1 MGGMEAC
8 IEVRREIRARAWVAG
23 AEVLLAVMFQFY
35 PHGPQLGTDPF
46 NLGYLFG
53 RWMCAVEAVA
63 LVRQV
68 GHMDRLAKK
77 LSGLDGYLLTEQL
90 RAVERVRR
98 DGAVCLRAA
107 VFGLYPLVFLG
118 IEYLAFHSLRSLA
131 GYLLSLGFYLCYETA
146 QLRFRRKLRGL
157 MNALE
162 GGGF

>member
-8 IEVRREIRARAWVAG
+8 IDVRREIRVLAWVAG

-35 PHGPQLGTDPF
+35 PHGPQLGTDPL

-77 LSGLDGYLLTEQL
+77 LSGLDGYLRSPSSSGRWNGYGGT
-90 RAVERVRR
+90 APS
-98 DGAVCLRAA
+98 VCGQRYS
-107 VFGLYPLVFLG
+107 GSIRWCSWGSSSWP
-118 IEYLAFHSLRSLA
+118 S
-131 GYLLSLGFYLCYETA
+131 TA
-146 QLRFRRKLRGL
+146 
-157 MNALE
+157 
-162 GGGF
+162 

>member
-8 IEVRREIRARAWVAG
+8 IDVRREIRVLAWIAG

-98 DGAVCLRAA
+98 DGAGSGIRALSA
-107 VFGLYPLVFLG
+107 GVPGDRVPGLPQSEIPCRLSAQPGV
-118 IEYLAFHSLRSLA
+118 
-131 GYLLSLGFYLCYETA
+131 LSLL
-146 QLRFRRKLRGL
+146 
-157 MNALE
+157 
-162 GGGF
+162 

>member
-8 IEVRREIRARAWVAG
+8 IDVRREIRVLAWVAG
-23 AEVLLAVMFQFY
+23 AEVVLAVMFQFY

-90 RAVERVRR
+90 RVVERVRR

-118 IEYLAFHSLRSLA
+118 IEYLAFHSLRSFA
-131 GYLLSLGFYLCYETA
+131 GYLLSLGFYLCYEAA
-146 QLRFRRKLRGL
+146 QLRFRWKLRVL

>member
-8 IEVRREIRARAWVAG
+8 IDVRREIRVLAWVAG
-23 AEVLLAVMFQFY
+23 AGVLLAVMFQFY

-98 DGAVCLRAA
+98 DGAICLPAGSGIRALSA
-107 VFGLYPLVFLG
+107 GVPGDRVPGLPQSEIPCRLSAQPGV
-118 IEYLAFHSLRSLA
+118 
-131 GYLLSLGFYLCYETA
+131 LSLL
-146 QLRFRRKLRGL
+146 
-157 MNALE
+157 
-162 GGGF
+162 

>member
-8 IEVRREIRARAWVAG
+8 IDVRREIRVLAWVAG

-35 PHGPQLGTDPF
+35 PHGPQLGTDPL

-77 LSGLDGYLLTEQL
+77 LSGLDGYLLTE
-90 RAVERVRR
+90 
-98 DGAVCLRAA
+98 
-107 VFGLYPLVFLG
+107 
-118 IEYLAFHSLRSLA
+118 
-131 GYLLSLGFYLCYETA
+131 
-146 QLRFRRKLRGL
+146 
-157 MNALE
+157 
-162 GGGF
+162 

>member
-8 IEVRREIRARAWVAG
+8 IDVRREIRVLAWVAG

-35 PHGPQLGTDPF
+35 PHGPQLGTDPL

-77 LSGLDGYLLTEQL
+77 LSAWTAICSPSGSGLWNGCGGTAL
-90 RAVERVRR
+90 
-98 DGAVCLRAA
+98 
-107 VFGLYPLVFLG
+107 
-118 IEYLAFHSLRSLA
+118 SA
-131 GYLLSLGFYLCYETA
+131 GGQRYSGSIRWCSWGSSSWPSTA
-146 QLRFRRKLRGL
+146 
-157 MNALE
+157 
-162 GGGF
+162 

>member
-8 IEVRREIRARAWVAG
+8 IDVRREIRVLAWVAG

-35 PHGPQLGTDPF
+35 PHGPQLGTDPL

-77 LSGLDGYLLTEQL
+77 LSAWTAICSPSSSGLWNGYGGT
-90 RAVERVRR
+90 APS
-98 DGAVCLRAA
+98 VCGQRYS
-107 VFGLYPLVFLG
+107 GSIRWCSWG
-118 IEYLAFHSLRSLA
+118 SS
-131 GYLLSLGFYLCYETA
+131 S
-146 QLRFRRKLRGL
+146 
-157 MNALE
+157 
-162 GGGF
+162 

>member
-8 IEVRREIRARAWVAG
+8 IDVRREIRVLAWVAG

-98 DGAVCLRAA
+98 DGAGSGIRALSA
-107 VFGLYPLVFLG
+107 GVPGDRVPGLPQPEIPCRLSAQSGV
-118 IEYLAFHSLRSLA
+118 
-131 GYLLSLGFYLCYETA
+131 LSLL
-146 QLRFRRKLRGL
+146 
-157 MNALE
+157 
-162 GGGF
+162 

>member
-1 MGGMEAC
+1 M
-8 IEVRREIRARAWVAG
+8 RK
-23 AEVLLAVMFQFY
+23 VLLAVMFQFY

-98 DGAVCLRAA
+98 DGAICLQGSGIRALSA
-107 VFGLYPLVFLG
+107 GVPGNRVPGLPQPE
-118 IEYLAFHSLRSLA
+118 IP
-131 GYLLSLGFYLCYETA
+131 
-146 QLRFRRKLRGL
+146 
-157 MNALE
+157 
-162 GGGF
+162 

>member
-8 IEVRREIRARAWVAG
+8 IDVRREIRVLAWIAG

-98 DGAVCLRAA
+98 GTAPSVCGQRYS
-107 VFGLYPLVFLG
+107 GSIHWCSWGSSSWP
-118 IEYLAFHSLRSLA
+118 S
-131 GYLLSLGFYLCYETA
+131 TA
-146 QLRFRRKLRGL
+146 
-157 MNALE
+157 
-162 GGGF
+162 

>member
-8 IEVRREIRARAWVAG
+8 IDVRREIRALAWVAG

-77 LSGLDGYLLTEQL
+77 LSGLDG
-90 RAVERVRR
+90 
-98 DGAVCLRAA
+98 
-107 VFGLYPLVFLG
+107 
-118 IEYLAFHSLRSLA
+118 
-131 GYLLSLGFYLCYETA
+131 
-146 QLRFRRKLRGL
+146 
-157 MNALE
+157 
-162 GGGF
+162 

>member
-8 IEVRREIRARAWVAG
+8 IDVRREIRVLAWIAG

-35 PHGPQLGTDPF
+35 PHGPQLGTDPL

-90 RAVERVRR
+90 RAVERRTEGRR
-98 DGAVCLRAA
+98 CLPADSGIRAIS
-107 VFGLYPLVFLG
+107 VGVPGDRVPGLPQPEIPCGLSAQPGV
-118 IEYLAFHSLRSLA
+118 
-131 GYLLSLGFYLCYETA
+131 LSLL
-146 QLRFRRKLRGL
+146 
-157 MNALE
+157 
-162 GGGF
+162 